1 MKLSNDWEGG
11 LVTQFADWFI
21 KKHALKLDDANTTR
35 LAAEMCGNVEDAV
48 NIEAPSRE
56 DVDRWVR
63 EEVCELAMDDWEPVG
78 PAPVALPCRPA

>member
-1 MKLSNDWEGG
+1 MKLSNDWERG

-21 KKHALKLDDANTTR
+21 KKHDLKLDDANTTR
-35 LAAEMCGNVEDAV
+35 LAAEFAAEMCGNVEDAI

-63 EEVCELAMDDWEPVG
+63 EEVCELAMDDWDQLG
-78 PAPVALPCRPA
+78 RPL